1 MIMKAKKT
9 NSTMI
14 LFIGIFFFGPI
25 AGGVAAEP
33 ASKLLMDF
41 SDASVAR
48 QWQSVNDGVM
58 GGISEGNFSI
68 TDDKTLE
75 FSGTLSLENN
85 GGFASIRTRPADLGL
100 DGYDT
105 IAARIKGDGRT
116 YSVNLRTASRRAAGS
131 YRAPIETEKNR
142 WIKVRIPLEN
152 FQYTAYGRR
161 VAAAPLRAKDIQS
174 VGFTLSDKQ
183 PGPFKMEVRSIWAE
197 KSRSDLP
204 ATNANQAEEKDIV
217 DTAVAAGGFNT
228 LVAAVK
234 AAGLVEALKAEGP
247 LTVFAPSDDAF
258 AKLPKGTVER
268 LLEPENRDELVA
280 ILTYHVLPGKLL
292 LGVQSLETLQGQ
304 SISIKPSGSFE
315 VNGANVVASDI
326 AASNGVIHVIDSVLI
341 PSRATLTPQESARAL
356 IQLAIQRGVP
366 IFNAGQASAC
376 AAIYEV
382 AIESLLKSYKQVLD
396 DRDRAVLERALR
408 EIRSETQSPTEQA
421 WTLRRALDVVY
432 ESLSDA

>member
-1 MIMKAKKT
+1 MKARNT
-9 NSTMI
+9 SSTMI
-14 LFIGIFFFGPI
+14 LSIGIFLCGSI
-25 AGGVAAEP
+25 SVGVASEP

-41 SDASVAR
+41 SDAAVAR

-58 GGISEGNFSI
+58 GGISEGNFRI
-68 TDDKTLE
+68 TDDETLA
-75 FSGTLSLENN
+75 FSGNLSLENN

-100 DGYDT
+100 GGYDT
-105 IAARIKGDGRT
+105 IAVRIKGDGRT
-116 YSVNLRTASRRAAGS
+116 YSINLRTASRRAAGS

-142 WIKVRIPLEN
+142 WIKVRIPLQS
-152 FQYTAYGRR
+152 FTYTAYGRR

-183 PGPFKMEVRSIWAE
+183 PGPFKMEVSSIRAE
-197 KSRSDLP
+197 KAGADL
-204 ATNANQAEEKDIV
+204 AAANVNQADEKDIV
-217 DTAVAAGGFNT
+217 DTAVAAGSFNT

-234 AAGLVEALKAEGP
+234 AAGLVEALRAEGP

-258 AKLPKGTVER
+258 AKLPEGTVER

-292 LGVQSLETLQGQ
+292 LGMQSLETLQGQ
-304 SISIKPSGSFE
+304 SISIKPSGAFE

-341 PSRATLTPQESARAL
+341 PSRAIRTPQESARAL

-382 AIESLLKSYKQVLD
+382 AVESLLKSYTNVIG
-396 DRDRAVLERALR
+396 DRDRGLLERALR
-408 EIRSETQSPTEQA
+408 EIRTESQSPSEQA
-421 WTLRRALDVVY
+421 WTLRRALDAVSA
-432 ESLSDA
+432 SLSDG